1 MVVTPGVN
9 VATFLSECSTVSTY
23 LLGGHLRHRTLGTS
37 GAFAERMLDAF
48 NADTAFIA
56 AEGFGPEF
64 GLTYSY
70 ETDATLARLMSERAS
85 RTVVLATA
93 RKLNQRDRITAL
105 PVGAVD
111 ILITDSDAPD
121 ILAAYQDA
129 GVEVIT
135 AEPRD
140 DEGLLAVGRI

>member
-1 MVVTPGVN
+1 
-9 VATFLSECSTVSTY
+9 
-23 LLGGHLRHRTLGTS
+23 
-37 GAFAERMLDAF
+37 
-48 NADTAFIA
+48 
-56 AEGFGPEF
+56 
-64 GLTYSY
+64 LTYSY

-121 ILAAYQDA
+121 VLAAYQDA